1 MFSHRLKQL
10 REYLGLTQDELA
22 KQLNL
27 TQSTISYYESGR
39 KMPTLQ
45 NAIIIAKLL
54 NTSLDYLVGI
64 SNFQDYKWIK
74 ENEDNYCSAFPLDD
88 IYNLTTSSLKDLENF
103 ISFLKFKEKNIN
115 YPENNNQPK

>member
-10 REYLGLTQDELA
+10 REDLGLTQDELA

-27 TQSTISYYESGR
+27 TQSTIAYYESGR
-39 KMPTLQ
+39 KMPTLE
-45 NAIIIAKLL
+45 NAIIIAKIL

-74 ENEDNYCSAFPLDD
+74 ENENNYYSTFLLDD
-88 IYNLTTSSLKDLENF
+88 IYNLTTSSLKDLEHF
-103 ISFLKFKEKNIN
+103 ISFLKFREKHTN
-115 YPENNNQPK
+115 YPESNNQPK